1 MQGDQYKQQVL
12 IITIVCILLVVLA
25 TIAMIPI
32 TFALDNEEIEV
43 IYTWL
48 LIRDES
54 KADVIQEINNFF
66 LWMTT
71 IKKKTEEKK
80 DSLQQNP
87 QVFEE
92 MELAN
97 ISVIQTKRPT
107 YDEEGS
113 MNLSYS
119 SDKSFLS
126 RHQIYEINRAE

>member
-54 KADVIQEINNFF
+54 KADVI
-66 LWMTT
+66 
-71 IKKKTEEKK
+71 
-80 DSLQQNP
+80 
-87 QVFEE
+87 
-92 MELAN
+92 
-97 ISVIQTKRPT
+97 
-107 YDEEGS
+107 
-113 MNLSYS
+113 
-119 SDKSFLS
+119 
-126 RHQIYEINRAE
+126 